1 MEREDRERI
10 VTQALTVLARK
21 LTPNDRVR
29 LVTFSRT
36 PSVRID
42 GMRGFQWQVFLNAS
56 TGWRPQVGTH
66 IENAL
71 PQAYK
76 TARKHF

>member
-21 LTPNDRVR
+21 LTPNDSGS

-36 PSVRID
+36 PSADR
-42 GMRGFQWQVFLNAS
+42 WNA
-56 TGWRPQVGTH
+56 GR
-66 IENAL
+66 AL
-71 PQAYK
+71 K
-76 TARKHF
+76 ARF